1 VKFAGS
7 NFIWQKQYKKYQMN
21 INWFTVI
28 AQAINFIILVW
39 LLKRFLYKPILNA
52 IAEREKKITAQ
63 IKDADDKKAVAA
75 KEQADFKK
83 RNDDFDAQKKTLT
96 DKAVADANAQRDK
109 LVEGAKNDANTLRDK
124 LEKALKEKQEAE
136 ALASADKTQQHVF
149 AITKKV
155 LKEMASSS
163 LEEQSVNTFIK
174 RLHAL
179 NEDEK
184 EKFITAFKSN
194 ANTILVRSAFD
205 LSAPQQ
211 AAMTDAV
218 NETLN
223 TKTTLQFT
231 TTADLISGIELS
243 TNGYKLAWSFAEYL
257 NGLQKNIDLATKDEQ
272 NAKPELNTKPVT
284 A

>member
-1 VKFAGS
+1 
-7 NFIWQKQYKKYQMN
+7 
-21 INWFTVI
+21 
-28 AQAINFIILVW
+28 
-39 LLKRFLYKPILNA
+39 
-52 IAEREKKITAQ
+52 
-63 IKDADDKKAVAA
+63 
-75 KEQADFKK
+75 
-83 RNDDFDAQKKTLT
+83 
-96 DKAVADANAQRDK
+96 
-109 LVEGAKNDANTLRDK
+109 
-124 LEKALKEKQEAE
+124 
-136 ALASADKTQQHVF
+136 
-149 AITKKV
+149 
-155 LKEMASSS
+155 MASSS